1 MFVLPFFVLASDLHH
16 AFLGLHCELLR
27 SEVVDVQGHAPAIS
41 RLSDLRD
48 PAAELSVERS
58 AEGWC
63 GQGHRRGA
71 LGGRGGQRA
80 HVSGPPSGAEPL
92 RPLIGQP
99 GHPESLIEEA
109 AVCRVPVPEWF
120 PARAPQQREG
130 HAALSHVLGWSR
142 LRI

>member
-130 HAALSHVLGWSR
+130 HAALGHVLGWSR